1 MAARRSQVLSRR
13 FIFLSCCVK
22 ESEMKKKE
30 KNNYSNVG
38 CNNDEDVSFFT
49 SESVRFSMTSIK
61 E

>member
-30 KNNYSNVG
+30 KIIIQMLGVIMTRG
-38 CNNDEDVSFFT
+38 RQFFLRQNQLD
-49 SESVRFSMTSIK
+49 SR
-61 E
+61 